1 MQKNRLRWVWGFLL
15 VLIIVPL
22 ISYLVPSTSDFGTF
36 QATGDVAMVGSEP
49 VSAREFQAAYSG
61 YLQRMSGQLTPEII
75 QAFRFHRQVLDGLIA
90 QRVIDNEAK
99 RMGLDVSPAEIE
111 RSILENPAFRVDN
124 KFIGREQYKKMLENQ
139 VEEFENGIRLTLLQ
153 DKVRN
158 VVTAAI
164 AVSEKDAE
172 QEYRRRNEK
181 VKIDYFVVD
190 PVKLEPQMT
199 ASEAEL
205 IAHYEKNKSRYT
217 VPEKR
222 KAKYLFI
229 SAAKYMG
236 LVAATDE
243 DLKAYLELHPDEFR
257 APETAVAQH
266 ILFKTAGKTS
276 DEVESIRDK
285 ARGVLERAKKGEDF
299 GKLAKEFSE
308 DAGTASAGGNLGGF
322 KRGQMAPE
330 FDKAAFDLKIGEISD
345 LVNMDD
351 GFHIIKLNDKQV
363 PRTPGFDE
371 VKDRVRSKVLIERG
385 MERASQLAAEA
396 ANEASATKSLEK
408 AAQKTGAGIG
418 EIKETDFVEQGKPL
432 VELAGSQEFLNE
444 LFRLDKEGAFGP
456 VVETPVGFAIPML
469 VAKQESHPAS
479 FEEAREKLVPD
490 VKSEKAKE
498 LAVKKGDQVKELLK
512 AGKDLASVA
521 KAVGAEVK
529 ASDPIARGGGLPEF
543 GSLTDQDKELFSL
556 PIGKIGTP
564 ITLGSRTLA
573 FAVKERKD
581 IDPAE
586 MRKNLALVRSDLL
599 TKKRGNYFEAYIV
612 DARKRME
619 AANEI
624 TINETL
630 LEAIAKAT
638 T

>member
-266 ILFKTAGKTS
+266 
-276 DEVESIRDK
+276 
-285 ARGVLERAKKGEDF
+285 
-299 GKLAKEFSE
+299 
-308 DAGTASAGGNLGGF
+308 
-322 KRGQMAPE
+322 
-330 FDKAAFDLKIGEISD
+330 
-345 LVNMDD
+345 
-351 GFHIIKLNDKQV
+351 
-363 PRTPGFDE
+363 
-371 VKDRVRSKVLIERG
+371 
-385 MERASQLAAEA
+385 
-396 ANEASATKSLEK
+396 
-408 AAQKTGAGIG
+408 TGA
-418 EIKETDFVEQGKPL
+418 
-432 VELAGSQEFLNE
+432 
-444 LFRLDKEGAFGP
+444 
-456 VVETPVGFAIPML
+456 
-469 VAKQESHPAS
+469 
-479 FEEAREKLVPD
+479 
-490 VKSEKAKE
+490 
-498 LAVKKGDQVKELLK
+498 
-512 AGKDLASVA
+512 
-521 KAVGAEVK
+521 
-529 ASDPIARGGGLPEF
+529 
-543 GSLTDQDKELFSL
+543 
-556 PIGKIGTP
+556 
-564 ITLGSRTLA
+564 
-573 FAVKERKD
+573 
-581 IDPAE
+581 
-586 MRKNLALVRSDLL
+586 
-599 TKKRGNYFEAYIV
+599 
-612 DARKRME
+612 
-619 AANEI
+619 
-624 TINETL
+624 
-630 LEAIAKAT
+630 
-638 T
+638 